1 MKPFSELRVA
11 IIGGGIAGASAA
23 VALKK
28 IGIKADLY
36 EQASEIKEVGAGIG
50 IRTTSLKFIK
60 DWGIYDI
67 IQRKTEV
74 NSHIEIR
81 TAMNHLI
88 TREAWPVL
96 TDNPDENWQL
106 LVHRADLIDT
116 FLNQLAPENIH
127 LSHKLEKIINH
138 GDYAEARFENGNIIE
153 ADLII
158 GADGIRSLV
167 RNQLFSDA
175 PPVYSGTH
183 AYRAIVKDK
192 EVFEFVP
199 DNTFKVFVDY
209 HAQIYLM
216 PLHPRNE
223 VSFDV
228 TAESPD
234 PSWAPEVTKEE
245 IVALLENFD
254 PKFKKIAANVD
265 RYVNRAI
272 YDIDPLDRWHS
283 NSVVLLG
290 DAAHAMLHHQGHGAN
305 TSIQD
310 SGVLAEELSKAN
322 SIPEALQQYQARRKP
337 ITDLYQKI
345 SRKPPQPGS
354 DTIFTEIPEKM
365 VMEKS
370 EL

>member
-1 MKPFSELRVA
+1 MKPLSELKVA
-11 IIGGGIAGASAA
+11 IIGGGIGGASAA

-28 IGIKADLY
+28 IGINADLY

-50 IRTTSLKFIK
+50 MRATSVKFFK
-60 DWGIYDI
+60 DWGIYDA
-67 IQRKTEV
+67 IQSKTEV
-74 NSHIEIR
+74 SSHIEIR

-88 TREAWPVL
+88 AKETWPAL
-96 TDNPDENWQL
+96 TDNPDENWML
-106 LVHRADLIDT
+106 FVHRADLIDI

-127 LSHKLEKIINH
+127 LNHKLEQIIDH

-158 GADGIRSLV
+158 GADGVRSLV
-167 RNQLFSDA
+167 RNQLFSVA
-175 PPVYSGTH
+175 PTVYSGTH

-192 EVFEFVP
+192 EIFELVP
-199 DNTFKVFVDY
+199 DNAFKIFVDY

-216 PLHPRNE
+216 PLHHRNE

-228 TAESPD
+228 TAESLD
-234 PSWAPEVTKEE
+234 PSWAPEVTNKE

-254 PKFKKIAANVD
+254 PRLKKVAANVEH
-265 RYVNRAI
+265 YVKRSI
-272 YDIDPLDRWHS
+272 HDIDPLNGWHS

-305 TSIQD
+305 TAVQD
-310 SGVLAEELSKAN
+310 SGVLAEELEKAN

-345 SRKPPQPGS
+345 SRKPPQPGT

-365 VMEKS
+365 VLKKS
-370 EL
+370 NV